1 MLNSMKS
8 EDFKLKSEY
17 IELNKLLKLLHMA
30 QSGAHAKILVDRGK
44 VWVNNKIETRKRAKL
59 RAGDSI
65 QVGNRTIT
73 IKASER

>member
-1 MLNSMKS
+1 MKS
-8 EDFKLKSEY
+8 EYFKLKSEF
-17 IELNKLLKLLHMA
+17 IELNKLLKLLRIA
-30 QSGAHAKILVDRGK
+30 QSGAHAKILVDRGE

-65 QVGNRTIT
+65 QVGNRMIR